1 MKTSL
6 IIIISILFL
15 VYISPFFS
23 LYKIGVSIQNQD
35 KATLNNYMDWPSLQ
49 KSLRDDVKAF
59 LKNRENLRKKDL
71 DNPIEGIFEDVKKF
85 GGLLFGKKAIDIAI
99 DKVVTPE
106 GIFKLYKMST
116 SRENKK
122 NLNKNEGIPKTEKDK
137 SSGHNTI
144 VEYDGYALTDYNF
157 ISLGNLE
164 ANVAASDV
172 DIYFKMKFI
181 FPRWVLYTV
190 KSEKLTNEIAKKVED
205 KIDLLKNL
213 NRKVNPLKK

>member
-6 IIIISILFL
+6 IVIISILSL

-49 KSLRDDVKAF
+49 ESLREDVKAF

-106 GIFKLYKMST
+106 GIFKLYKMRT

-122 NLNKNEGIPKTEKDK
+122 NINNNEGITKT
-137 SSGHNTI
+137 
-144 VEYDGYALTDYNF
+144 
-157 ISLGNLE
+157 
-164 ANVAASDV
+164 
-172 DIYFKMKFI
+172 
-181 FPRWVLYTV
+181 
-190 KSEKLTNEIAKKVED
+190 KKR
-205 KIDLLKNL
+205 N
-213 NRKVNPLKK
+213 N